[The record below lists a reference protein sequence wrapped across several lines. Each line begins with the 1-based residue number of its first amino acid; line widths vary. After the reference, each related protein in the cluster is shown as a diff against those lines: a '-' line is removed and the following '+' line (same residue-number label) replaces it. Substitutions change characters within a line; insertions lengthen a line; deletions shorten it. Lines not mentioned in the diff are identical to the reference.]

1 MTVNDG
7 KLDDLK
13 ALAAEMIAWVQE
25 KEKGTLVYE
34 WYFPDGSEA
43 SVVVIE
49 RYADSGA
56 FLTHLGNFGP
66 NFGERFMACITPV
79 KIAIFGDASD
89 DLRGALA
96 GFGVAD
102 LTFHTNLGGFDRA
115 VADVKASKGCTCV
128 NCTCVSCTCGTS
140 CGSGGCGA
148 APAATTTTTVT
159 TTTTTTTTTAA
170 QAAPAP
176 APTSAKVPKSSDV
189 WWTVE
194 FTVNEG
200 KLADFKSVIAEI
212 AGYERGIPGSL
223 QWECY
228 FADGEEKKGIFH
240 ERYVDA
246 DAALAHLANFGE
258 KIAERFMPTC
268 TPTSLKVYGPT
279 TEELRKALAT
289 FELETGYHQAI
300 EGFAW

>member
-1 MTVNDG
+1 MASAIVSGVVTMTVNDG

-115 VADVKASKGCTCV
+115 VADVKGRLQLWL
-128 NCTCVSCTCGTS
+128 SC
-140 CGSGGCGA
+140 
-148 APAATTTTTVT
+148 
-159 TTTTTTTTTAA
+159 
-170 QAAPAP
+170 
-176 APTSAKVPKSSDV
+176 SD
-189 WWTVE
+189 
-194 FTVNEG
+194 
-200 KLADFKSVIAEI
+200 
-212 AGYERGIPGSL
+212 
-223 QWECY
+223 
-228 FADGEEKKGIFH
+228 
-240 ERYVDA
+240 
-246 DAALAHLANFGE
+246 
-258 KIAERFMPTC
+258 
-268 TPTSLKVYGPT
+268 
-279 TEELRKALAT
+279 
-289 FELETGYHQAI
+289 
-300 EGFAW
+300 